1 MTVYELIQELTYYD
15 ADMDIEFNVKLNEVD
30 AKDLNGNEL
39 SVNIEEGNLDLKDV
53 KVNGFTKGSQWI
65 EMNFEN

>member
-15 ADMDIEFNVKLNEVD
+15 ADMDIEFNVKLKEVD
-30 AKDLNGNEL
+30 AEDLDRNKL
-39 SVNIEEGNLDLKDV
+39 SVNVEEGNLDLKDV

>member
-1 MTVYELIQELTYYD
+1 MKVYELIQKLTYYD
-15 ADMDIEFNVKLNEVD
+15 ADVDIEFNVKLKEVD
-30 AKDLNGNEL
+30 AEDLDRNKL
-39 SVNIEEGNLDLKDV
+39 SVNVEEGNLDLKDV

>member
-39 SVNIEEGNLDLKDV
+39 SVNIEEESLDFKNV
-53 KVNGFTKGSQWI
+53 RVNGFTKGSQWL